1 MSIDTQFLRHHT
13 DILEY
18 ALGELN
24 LTGPD
29 EVSHDMYGAACLKEF
44 ETVLEQSG
52 RLLRKILGG
61 YLADNRQA
69 DRLVF
74 KDLFRHAAKHDLID
88 SKASERWLSY
98 RDNLNSITHDCG
110 EVLAESTLELLPSF
124 IADARTLDRAIQTE
138 GAHSP

>member
-13 DILEY
+13 DVLEY

-44 ETVLEQSG
+44 EIILQQSG
-52 RLLRKILGG
+52 MLLRKVLGV

-74 KDLFRHAAKHDLID
+74 KDVFRHAAQYGLID
-88 SKASERWLSY
+88 SETCERWLSY
-98 RDNLNSITHDCG
+98 RDNLNGITHDCG
-110 EVLAESTLELLPSF
+110 EVLAESTLEFLPSF
-124 IADARTLDRAIQTE
+124 IADARTLARAIQTE

>member
-1 MSIDTQFLRHHT
+1 MSIDTQFLRHHS
-13 DILEY
+13 DVLKY

-29 EVSHDMYGAACLKEF
+29 EVSHDMCGAACLKEF

-52 RLLRKILGG
+52 RLLRKILSG

-74 KDLFRHAAKHDLID
+74 KDLFRHAAKHGLID
-88 SKASERWLSY
+88 SEACERWLSY
-98 RDNLNSITHDCG
+98 RENLNGTTHDCG

-124 IADARTLDRAIQTE
+124 IADARTLTRAIQTE